1 MLRVDV
7 ICNKGSQ
14 LSKGYIVF
22 YTYTGAH
29 SKLGAGEKGAQ
40 RKPFFIKRKNDRNQ
54 KRKEKRKNAFLDSI
68 MTHFRPSSDLIS
80 SKLSHF
86 SL

>member
-40 RKPFFIKRKNDRNQ
+40 RKPFFSSKEKKMIKI
-54 KRKEKRKNAFLDSI
+54 RKERKKEKML
-68 MTHFRPSSDLIS
+68 
-80 SKLSHF
+80 
-86 SL
+86 

>member
-40 RKPFFIKRKNDRNQ
+40 RKPFFHQKRKNDKNQ
-54 KRKEKRKNAFLDSI
+54 KGKEKRKNAIRFNNDTLQAL
-68 MTHFRPSSDLIS
+68 F
-80 SKLSHF
+80 
-86 SL
+86 

>member
-40 RKPFFIKRKNDRNQ
+40 RKPFFIKREKNDKNQ
-54 KRKEKRKNAFLDSI
+54 KGKEKRKNAIRFNNDTLQAL
-68 MTHFRPSSDLIS
+68 F
-80 SKLSHF
+80 
-86 SL
+86 

>member
-40 RKPFFIKRKNDRNQ
+40 RKPFFIKREKNDKNQ
-54 KRKEKRKNAFLDSI
+54 KGKEKRKKCYKI
-68 MTHFRPSSDLIS
+68 Q
-80 SKLSHF
+80 
-86 SL
+86 

>member
-40 RKPFFIKRKNDRNQ
+40 RKPFFHQ
-54 KRKEKRKNAFLDSI
+54 KRKK
-68 MTHFRPSSDLIS
+68 
-80 SKLSHF
+80 
-86 SL
+86 